1 MGLWVEGAE
10 SACSCE
16 AAQPI
21 VRAPR
26 QFNTERKRGE
36 MAAAARENR
45 PGMLP
50 VCLKEECRPNVLT

>member
-1 MGLWVEGAE
+1 MWVEGAE
-10 SACSCE
+10 IACSCE

-36 MAAAARENR
+36 MAAAARGNR
-45 PGMLP
+45 TW
-50 VCLKEECRPNVLT
+50 CLVKKVTLE